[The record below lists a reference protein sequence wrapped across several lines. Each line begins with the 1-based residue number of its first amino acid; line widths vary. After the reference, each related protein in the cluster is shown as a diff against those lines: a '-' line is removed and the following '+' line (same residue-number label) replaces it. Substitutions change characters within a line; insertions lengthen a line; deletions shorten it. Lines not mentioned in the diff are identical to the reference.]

1 VLDKAEYTAF
11 ESMLNSPI
19 VSYRIPDGKTIRT
32 YANNYQAPRSQTTS
46 ITDTEYTGKQCTST
60 GDFPNVK

>member
-32 YANNYQAPRSQTTS
+32 YANNYQAPRSQTTVHPS
-46 ITDTEYTGKQCTST
+46 RTPDIQVNSAPRLETSQM
-60 GDFPNVK
+60 